1 MTSKKGTFF
10 GWRVHTTVTG
20 DHVLDEGL
28 VAPASIPDSQALAAL
43 VEHRHDRTLIGD
55 KISNDAGLDAR
66 LWCKKRILLLPL
78 RKDNQKTQWPDGV
91 QRTLGRLRH
100 RGETVFSALTTVCNI
115 QRPRGQSLAGHLVRI
130 ATCLLAH
137 TLSFF
142 MQEVM
147 RDTMDD
153 QPNAAETRL

>member
-1 MTSKKGTFF
+1 MA
-10 GWRVHTTVTG
+10 GWR
-20 DHVLDEGL
+20 
-28 VAPASIPDSQALAAL
+28 PANVGPIAAS
-43 VEHRHDRTLIGD
+43 R
-55 KISNDAGLDAR
+55 
-66 LWCKKRILLLPL
+66 
-78 RKDNQKTQWPDGV
+78 
-91 QRTLGRLRH
+91 
-100 RGETVFSALTTVCNI
+100 ETVFSALTTVCNV
-115 QRPRGQSLAGHLVRI
+115 QRPRGWSLARHLVRI